1 MGLDYLNSGPV
12 LDLCYKAMYE
22 MHTGK
27 LLRCCL
33 WSDSYQSEKYAND
46 TQAPELREWTQ
57 ILEFQTSSKQKQS
70 EKWWLMH
77 KQYVHHV
84 CVQTAHYAYTRL

>member
-1 MGLDYLNSGPV
+1 MFQYSGLCSSKIVSSFIMGLDYLNSGPV

-27 LLRCCL
+27 LFRCCL

-46 TQAPELREWTQ
+46 TQAPELRE
-57 ILEFQTSSKQKQS
+57 
-70 EKWWLMH
+70 
-77 KQYVHHV
+77 
-84 CVQTAHYAYTRL
+84 